1 MFMWV
6 KLLAGVV
13 DADEILD
20 DMKEAKV
27 VVVPGKCPGFRLQS
41 PQRHRWAFV
50 RSKGTPAGQNG
61 INKVHNVTW
70 AADCCW
76 SDCKGHARAGTLLL
90 LAVASSLPS

>member
-27 VVVPGKCPGFRLQS
+27 VVVPGKCPGFQL
-41 PQRHRWAFV
+41 
-50 RSKGTPAGQNG
+50 
-61 INKVHNVTW
+61 
-70 AADCCW
+70 
-76 SDCKGHARAGTLLL
+76 
-90 LAVASSLPS
+90 

>member
-27 VVVPGKCPGFRLQS
+27 VVVPGKRPGFKL
-41 PQRHRWAFV
+41 
-50 RSKGTPAGQNG
+50 
-61 INKVHNVTW
+61 
-70 AADCCW
+70 
-76 SDCKGHARAGTLLL
+76 
-90 LAVASSLPS
+90 